1 MRLLDKKEK
10 HICMCFFLTKT
21 YICVNISNPK
31 EGTIMNIDY
40 QRIYIENLNNLI
52 NKKRYDEIVLLAKC
66 EHERLMQYGLTTSI
80 TQLLSARARLIA
92 NSEKY
97 SNLNT
102 IEKTLL
108 ETNIVYSD
116 KKIADIL
123 KAGNFNFDSIISF
136 MQILAYLKYK
146 TNKNTL
152 TEKDS
157 RYQAYVNKYAENLTK
172 YFTLY
177 SGNADIN
184 IIINKISEVLSFN
197 RSLLSGKV
205 KKNKA
210 NGK

>member
-1 MRLLDKKEK
+1 
-10 HICMCFFLTKT
+10 
-21 YICVNISNPK
+21 
-31 EGTIMNIDY
+31 MNIDY

-80 TQLLSARARLIA
+80 TQLLSTRARLIA

-123 KAGNFNFDSIISF
+123 KAGNFSFDSIISF

-157 RYQAYVNKYAENLTK
+157 KYQAYVNKYAENLTK